1 MTKKE
6 DFQSSSLETLVQQ
19 NNKLFHTLEIFFI
32 IAMIVI
38 FVFLYYMN
46 THLNHIDVH
55 SNHISTLSTQV
66 NTALNLLKNIS
77 ANTGRMAVGMAA
89 QN

>member
-32 IAMIVI
+32 IAMLVI

-46 THLNHIDVH
+46 THLNHIDAH
-55 SNHISTLSTQV
+55 SAHIDTHSAQFSQALKFLSQ
-66 NTALNLLKNIS
+66 IS
-77 ANTGRMAVGMAA
+77 ANTGMVSGMAS
-89 QN
+89 QK